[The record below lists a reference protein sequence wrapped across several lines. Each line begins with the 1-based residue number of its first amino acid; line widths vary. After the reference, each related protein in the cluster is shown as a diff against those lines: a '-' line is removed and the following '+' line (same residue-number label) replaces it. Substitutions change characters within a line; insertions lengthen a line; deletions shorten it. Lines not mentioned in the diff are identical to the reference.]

1 MKKMETMETIG
12 KRVKQIR
19 LENHLNQDA
28 FGLKI
33 GYPKSTIS
41 KYENGFLMPRTAAL
55 KALREEFG
63 VDLNWLVLGEEP
75 KEKNDEDLVEEVQK
89 LSQQNQE
96 LHKELLEATTHLVD
110 ILSEKK

>member
-1 MKKMETMETIG
+1 MKEIG

-28 FGLKI
+28 FGLRV

-41 KYENGFLMPRTAAL
+41 KYENGFLIPRTAAL

-75 KEKNDEDLVEEVQK
+75 KAQNDKDLIEEIQK
-89 LSQQNQE
+89 LNKQNKE
-96 LHKELLEATTHLVD
+96 LHKELIEATTHLVD

>member
-1 MKKMETMETIG
+1 MEPLESIG

-28 FGLKI
+28 FGAKI

-41 KYENGFLMPRTAAL
+41 KYENGFLIPRTAAL

-75 KEKNDEDLVEEVQK
+75 KQQADEDLVKEVQK
-89 LSQQNQE
+89 LSKENKE
-96 LHKELLEATTHLVD
+96 LHKELIEATTHLVD

>member
-1 MKKMETMETIG
+1 MKEIG

-28 FGLKI
+28 FGLRI

-41 KYENGFLMPRTAAL
+41 KYENGFLIPRTAAL

-75 KEKNDEDLVEEVQK
+75 KSQNDKDLVEEIQK
-89 LSQQNQE
+89 LNKQNKE
-96 LHKELLEATTHLVD
+96 LHKELIEATTHLVD